1 MTDIQTGWDRAAGGA
16 DWIFLPGIAPA
27 DASGTLSYGNDLA
40 TAALISIFTDA
51 QADAG
56 DIVPDGSTDRRGWW
70 GGAIG
75 SRLWLE
81 MRGKALP
88 DLPGRVEQAVSDCLQ
103 WMIDDGIAGVIEV
116 AAAYADAGQLGLSVI
131 IHRAD
136 GTRLAL
142 QFADLWQYWGLA

>member
-16 DWIFLPGIAPA
+16 DWIFLPGNTETS
-27 DASGTLSYGNDLA
+27 DTLSFGNDLA

-51 QADAG
+51 QADEG
-56 DIVPDGSTDRRGWW
+56 DTVPDGSTDRRGWW
-70 GGAIG
+70 GDSAIG
-75 SRLWLE
+75 SKVWLE

-103 WMIDDGIAGVIEV
+103 WMIEDGIAGTIDV
-116 AAAYADAGQLGLSVI
+116 AAAYGDAGQLGLAVT

-136 GTRLAL
+136 GAKLAL
-142 QFADLWQYWGLA
+142 QFADLWQYWGLS